1 MLCSITFQ
9 VTKSSTEL
17 WNGLKQEWQQCADLP
32 KKCCATSVAE
42 LDGKIYVAV
51 TGNRDCYN
59 PLVYDPFKDEWSVLP
74 KLPYENF
81 SLVVL
86 LNKKQLLAIGGVDEN
101 HQVSNKVFAWDEDNQ
116 KWTTPYPNMP
126 TARYH
131 SSSISH
137 GSVVIVAGGMTS
149 KNPQIITGV
158 VEVLH
163 TASKSSKSHWTMV
176 ERLPYVVSKAIPFIV
191 NDNLHIAVGCN
202 NEEEST
208 CNIVTAS
215 LQDLLQ
221 SSSKKPVVKSGKVW
235 NKLPD
240 MPYSSWSI
248 NYYQGRLII
257 FNGDRK
263 VEQSELTHRS
273 VWKVFPLIHL
283 YNLDTM
289 AWDYVAEDF
298 HDYKLGRSVHLEK
311 NKIFFIGG
319 LTGSLTAGIE
329 DNMVKT
335 CSLLMLTP
343 K

>member
-1 MLCSITFQ
+1 M
-9 VTKSSTEL
+9 
-17 WNGLKQEWQQCADLP
+17 
-32 KKCCATSVAE
+32 
-42 LDGKIYVAV
+42 DGKLYVAV
-51 TGNRDCYN
+51 TGNKDCYD
-59 PLVYDPFKDEWSVLP
+59 PLVYDPCKNEWSVLP
-74 KLPYENF
+74 KLLHENF
-81 SLVVL
+81 SLVVVH
-86 LNKKQLLAIGGVDEN
+86 NKKQLLAIGGLDEN
-101 HQVSNKVFAWDEDNQ
+101 HQVSSKVFAWDKDNK

-137 GSVVIVAGGMTS
+137 GSAVIVAGGITS
-149 KNPQIITGV
+149 GNSQSKTGV

-163 TASKSSKSHWTMV
+163 ITSKSSKSYWTEA
-176 ERLPYVVSKAIPFIV
+176 ERLPYVISEAIPFIV

-202 NEEEST
+202 NEGENT
-208 CNIVTAS
+208 CNIISAS
-215 LQDLLQ
+215 LQDLLE
-221 SSSKKPVVKSGKVW
+221 SCSKKKPVIKSGRVW

-248 NYYQGRLII
+248 NYYRGRLII

-263 VEQSELTHRS
+263 VKQSELKRGP

-289 AWDYVAEDF
+289 AWDYVADDF

-319 LTGSLTAGIE
+319 LTGSLTAGIQ
-329 DNMVKT
+329 DDMVTT
-335 CSLLMLTP
+335 CTLLTLTP